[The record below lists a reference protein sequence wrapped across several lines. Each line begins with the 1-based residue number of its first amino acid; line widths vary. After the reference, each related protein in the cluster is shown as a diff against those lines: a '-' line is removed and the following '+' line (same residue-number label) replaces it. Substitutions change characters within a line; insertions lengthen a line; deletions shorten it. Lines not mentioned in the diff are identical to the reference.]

1 MDATQLDR
9 AELERLGVYEPDAP
23 DAEDRLRLLA
33 YLLDRGASSEDLVR
47 AFRSGGL
54 GALAL
59 ELALR
64 EGDEPVPFERARE
77 SAGLDP
83 EAASALWRALGF
95 PEPDASL
102 PLSAIEA
109 GALRTLADAG
119 GSLFGR
125 PATVGLARVIGAGA
139 ARLSDAIVEA
149 VRVQVEVPRVRA
161 GVEYSKVVAEYCEL
175 AQNQLDAFVAVFEAA
190 FRRHLVMVASAG
202 WSFDEEASAARHELT
217 VCFVDM
223 EGYTALSRTL
233 SGRELAE
240 LVSRFETIVTDVVSR
255 HGARLIKLIG
265 DAAMIVSEDA
275 DAGCALALETIE
287 RFDEDPDL
295 PAVRAGLA
303 NGPVMALRGDYF
315 GEVVNLASRLA
326 GVGQPS
332 SATVDDAVRQLAGG
346 AFDFT
351 ALPPTELK
359 GLARPPA
366 AYRLLA
372 SGSRPEP
379 GMAGGR

>member
-1 MDATQLDR
+1 MDAMQLDA

-33 YLLDRGASSEDLVR
+33 YLLDGGASSGDLVR

-59 ELALR
+59 ELTLR
-64 EGDEPVPFERARE
+64 GGDEPVPFERARE

-95 PEPDASL
+95 PEPDAGL
-102 PLSAIEA
+102 PLSPTEA

-139 ARLSDAIVEA
+139 ARLSDAIVDA

-175 AQNQLDAFVAVFEAA
+175 AQNQLDAFVEIFGAA
-190 FRRHLVMVASAG
+190 FRRHLVMAASAG

-240 LVSRFETIVTDVVSR
+240 LVSRFETIVTDVVAR

-265 DAAMIVSEDA
+265 DAAMIVCEDA
-275 DAGCALALETIE
+275 DAGCSLALETIE
-287 RFDEDPDL
+287 RFDDDPDL

-332 SATVDDAVRQLAGG
+332 SATVDGAVRELAGD
-346 AFDFT
+346 AFDFA

-366 AYRLLA
+366 AFRLLA
-372 SGSRPEP
+372 
-379 GMAGGR
+379 AGGRREPSGRRR

>member
-1 MDATQLDR
+1 
-9 AELERLGVYEPDAP
+9 
-23 DAEDRLRLLA
+23 
-33 YLLDRGASSEDLVR
+33 
-47 AFRSGGL
+47 
-54 GALAL
+54 
-59 ELALR
+59 
-64 EGDEPVPFERARE
+64 
-77 SAGLDP
+77 
-83 EAASALWRALGF
+83 
-95 PEPDASL
+95 
-102 PLSAIEA
+102 
-109 GALRTLADAG
+109 
-119 GSLFGR
+119 
-125 PATVGLARVIGAGA
+125 
-139 ARLSDAIVEA
+139 
-149 VRVQVEVPRVRA
+149 
-161 GVEYSKVVAEYCEL
+161 
-175 AQNQLDAFVAVFEAA
+175 
-190 FRRHLVMVASAG
+190 MVASAG

-265 DAAMIVSEDA
+265 DAAMIVSEDV
-275 DAGCALALETIE
+275 DAGCALALEAIE

-326 GVGQPS
+326 GVGHPS
-332 SATVDDAVRQLAGG
+332 SATVDGAVRQLAGD

-372 SGSRPEP
+372 SGSRSEP
-379 GMAGGR
+379 GMAGSR